1 MTDNWKSRFFKE
13 WILFVHGESD
23 VNSID
28 CFDVTFSTVFYN
40 ISETYYD
47 LKWNHSE
54 ACDYEVAFGIIKE
67 TFEPLSFYLYPV
79 FASECFPE

>member
-1 MTDNWKSRFFKE
+1 MIDNWKSRFFKE
-13 WILFVHGESD
+13 WRLHVHCECN

-28 CFDVTFSTVFYN
+28 CFDIMFSTFFDD
-40 ISETYYD
+40 ISQTYYD

-67 TFEPLSFYLYPV
+67 TFEPFSFYLFPV